1 MVVQQRAARTRRD
14 LVHAAASE
22 IDRAGYEGAT
32 LSRICKSAAV
42 SMGALT
48 FHFSSKNAL
57 ADAVQAAGTAIVQ
70 SLMDEVVRARQSALQ
85 SVIDLT
91 VGLAGLL
98 ENEVV
103 VRSSARLAEERPG
116 ASDCWMGAWFPVV
129 CELLDRAREDG
140 QLRATEPPQTATAL
154 VVYLLA
160 GAQSHVRA
168 TAAAPDRGVESA
180 ADQLEQIWRLALSG
194 IASESVRPTR
204 RTPV

>member
-14 LVHAAASE
+14 LVHAAAAE
-22 IDRAGYEGAT
+22 IDCAGYEGAT

-57 ADAVQAAGTAIVQ
+57 ADAVQAEGTAIAQ
-70 SLMDEVVRARQSALQ
+70 SLVDQVIRTRQPALQ

-103 VRSSARLAEERPG
+103 VRSSARLAGERPG
-116 ASDCWMGAWFPVV
+116 AADCWTGAWLPVV
-129 CELLDRAREDG
+129 CELLDRAGEDG
-140 QLRATEPPQTATAL
+140 QLRATETPQTATAM
-154 VVYLLA
+154 VIYLLA
-160 GAQSHVRA
+160 GAESYVRA
-168 TAAAPDRGVESA
+168 TAVAPDRGIESA
-180 ADQLEQIWRLALSG
+180 ADQLEKIWQLALSG
-194 IASESVRPTR
+194 IAAESV
-204 RTPV
+204 